1 MIEPITF
8 LGIGIFCGG
17 LIIWPLILRRTE
29 RLTARRLEKRLSS
42 LGMSST
48 RSFEMNVE
56 RQPSDK
62 LTSERA
68 GCGKDNH
75 VTQPSLPMVDFG
87 ASTEPP
93 TTTPGPMF
101 LPLTTIQR
109 DQLPTIEMDINTA
122 QVSSPPIQPLALST
136 RTLH

>member
-17 LIIWPLILRRTE
+17 LIVWPLILRRTE
-29 RLTARRLEKRLSS
+29 RLTARRLEAGLSS

-75 VTQPSLPMVDFG
+75 AGALRGALRLTVD
-87 ASTEPP
+87 ARV
-93 TTTPGPMF
+93 
-101 LPLTTIQR
+101 L
-109 DQLPTIEMDINTA
+109 
-122 QVSSPPIQPLALST
+122 V
-136 RTLH
+136 